1 MGEVLARAMSSAD
14 ARPSYAYIH
23 SERAFPSGVL
33 PKTLFTNASESFC
46 SFSVSD
52 SDESSV
58 MASWTVA
65 PEVPARSDASAT
77 VCSRREP
84 GLGTS
89 EAGGISLVCK
99 SHEYETAQLG
109 TRQGGTL
116 NCDKDEGC
124 VRRTEDDVDFG
135 CRYPVNQTRISDKF
149 LSLFLLSIHRCEIT
163 SGGQAGD
170 GEGYR

>member
-1 MGEVLARAMSSAD
+1 MGEVLARAMSLAN
-14 ARPSYAYIH
+14 ARPSYAHTH
-23 SERAFPSGVL
+23 SERALPSGVF
-33 PKTLFTNASESFC
+33 PKTLLTKASESFC

-58 MASWTVA
+58 MASCTVA
-65 PEVPARSDASAT
+65 PEVPVRSDASAT
-77 VCSRREP
+77 VSSRRDPEF
-84 GLGTS
+84 GTS
-89 EAGGISLVCK
+89 EVGGILLVCK
-99 SHEYETAQLG
+99 NHEYKTAELG
-109 TRQGGTL
+109 TRQGGAL